1 MSTNGTVTRRALV
14 ALNMPK
20 RVPDLIVYANQI
32 ATAMTG
38 NAFFPSPTIP
48 LATFEANI
56 TALATAEQSV
66 LTRVKG
72 AAATRNVK
80 LATVRSDME
89 QHKAYVQVVAD
100 ANPSSSEAVIHSAG
114 MAVKKLTARNKPDL
128 AVTPGPVPG
137 TAHLVAK
144 SAGHRSAYEWQ
155 FSLDQKTWTAMPV
168 TLQAKTDV
176 SGLTSATTYA
186 FRVRPVLKTGE
197 ATWSQVVVQLIQ

>member
-1 MSTNGTVTRRALV
+1 MSTNAAVTRRALV

-20 RVPDLIVYANQI
+20 RVPDLIVFMNQI

-38 NAFFPSPTIP
+38 NASFPSPTVPI
-48 LATFEANI
+48 ATFESNI
-56 TALATAEQSV
+56 TALAAAEQST

-72 AAATRNVK
+72 ASATRNVK
-80 LATVRSDME
+80 LATVRSEAE
-89 QHKAYVQVVAD
+89 QLKAYVQVIAD
-100 ANPSSSEAVIHSAG
+100 ANASESESLIHSAG
-114 MAVKKLTARNKPDL
+114 MSVKKVTLRNKADL

-155 FSLDQKTWTAMPV
+155 FSLDQKTWTGMPV

-176 SGLTSATTYA
+176 SGLTSGTTYA

-197 ATWSQVVVQLIQ
+197 AAWSQVVVQLIQ